1 VYCRDEATN
10 YVASAANVK
19 KVPPTPNMSSVN
31 TFQDL
36 DFDYQGIDGRDLSI
50 TWNNTAAV

>member
-10 YVASAANVK
+10 YIASVGNVK

-31 TFQDL
+31 MLQDL